1 MAKLYFRYG
10 AMNSGKTTAMLQA
23 AFNYEE
29 RDQHAIIVKPGTDTK
44 AGRLVSSRLG
54 AERAVDVLLSDTD
67 SLVAEFEAQT
77 SALKVDAV
85 FVDEAQFLTPEQVD
99 QAFNIAVGRGV
110 PVLCYGLRS
119 DFTTRAFPG
128 SARLMEV
135 SHTIEELK
143 TICRCGSKAMF
154 NARRVGGEFVSHGD
168 QVAIDGQ
175 HAEYESLCGRCY
187 MQKVGPVAVGARAA
201 QA

>member
-54 AERAVDVLLSDTD
+54 AQRAVDVLLGQHD
-67 SLVAEFEAQT
+67 SLTAQFEEQT
-77 SALKVDAV
+77 AKVKVDAV
-85 FVDEAQFLTPEQVD
+85 FVDEAQFLSPAQVD
-99 QAFNIAVGRGV
+99 EAFVIAVSRGV

-128 SARLMEV
+128 SARLMEIA
-135 SHTIEELK
+135 HTIEELK

-154 NARRVGGEFVSHGD
+154 NARRVGGVFVSHGD

-187 MQKVGPVAVGARAA
+187 MGKVGPVALTG
-201 QA
+201 